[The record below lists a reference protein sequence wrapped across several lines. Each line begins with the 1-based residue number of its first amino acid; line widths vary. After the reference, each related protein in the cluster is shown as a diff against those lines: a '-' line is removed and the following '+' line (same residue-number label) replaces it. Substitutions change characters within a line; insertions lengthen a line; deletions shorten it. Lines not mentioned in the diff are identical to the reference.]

1 MRRTVGNLFGFSEE
15 IVRPAIK
22 NHASDYLQGHQ
33 FFGNQLG
40 RVQMIERKSVSFR
53 SEGNLF
59 GFSEEIVRPAIKNH
73 ASDYLQGHQFFGN
86 QLGRVQM
93 IERKS
98 VSFLLREKLH
108 REFPLREISR
118 CDGLEHIAAVEVLIS
133 TGNLDGLIPNR
144 GLQAELGTPVEFD
157 EG

>member
-1 MRRTVGNLFGFSEE
+1 MRVEIGEKAALQQWIIREIDAWHDMRRTV
-15 IVRPAIK
+15 
-22 NHASDYLQGHQ
+22 
-33 FFGNQLG
+33 
-40 RVQMIERKSVSFR
+40 
-53 SEGNLF
+53 GNLF

-98 VSFLLREKLH
+98 VSFLLREKLQ

-118 CDGLEHIAAVEVLIS
+118 CDGLEHIAAGPVLTS

-144 GLQAELGTPVEFD
+144 GLQAEFRTPVEFD
-157 EG
+157 DVGFAPVGNQPETMHT

>member
-1 MRRTVGNLFGFSEE
+1 MSRTESNLFGFSEE
-15 IVRPAIK
+15 IVRPAIEH
-22 NHASDYLQGHQ
+22 HASDHLQ
-33 FFGNQLG
+33 
-40 RVQMIERKSVSFR
+40 R
-53 SEGNLF
+53 
-59 GFSEEIVRPAIKNH
+59 
-73 ASDYLQGHQFFGN
+73 HQFFGN

-108 REFPLREISR
+108 REFPLGEISR
-118 CDGLEHIAAVEVLIS
+118 CDGLEHIAAMEILVS
-133 TGNLDGLIPNR
+133 AGNLDGLIPNG

>member
-1 MRRTVGNLFGFSEE
+1 MRRTV
-15 IVRPAIK
+15 
-22 NHASDYLQGHQ
+22 
-33 FFGNQLG
+33 
-40 RVQMIERKSVSFR
+40 
-53 SEGNLF
+53 GNLF

-108 REFPLREISR
+108 REFPLRKISR
-118 CDGLEHIAAVEVLIS
+118 CDGLEHIAA
-133 TGNLDGLIPNR
+133 GNFPR
-144 GLQAELGTPVEFD
+144 SEEHTSELQSPMYLVCRP
-157 EG
+157 